1 MKSFRQL
8 VEEKNKPIVMA
19 IGRMNPPTKG
29 HEENVKG
36 IQDLAKRNHADH
48 IIVASHAHDA
58 KKNPLDIKTKMK
70 HIKRAFPDANI
81 VPATKEAPGLLHH
94 AAEMHKKGYTHAII
108 ASGEDAAANYHLLK
122 KYNGVEGRHGY
133 FKFDHI
139 EQQSTGERQPRIV
152 VLEI

>member
-8 VEEKNKPIVMA
+8 VEEKTKSIVMA

-48 IIVASHAHDA
+48 IIVASHANDA
-58 KKNPLDIKTKMK
+58 KKNPLDVKTKMK

-81 VPATKEAPGLLHH
+81 VPATKEAPVYCIMQQKCTKKVTTMLSLHQV
-94 AAEMHKKGYTHAII
+94 KVRKQTITY
-108 ASGEDAAANYHLLK
+108 
-122 KYNGVEGRHGY
+122 
-133 FKFDHI
+133 
-139 EQQSTGERQPRIV
+139 
-152 VLEI
+152 